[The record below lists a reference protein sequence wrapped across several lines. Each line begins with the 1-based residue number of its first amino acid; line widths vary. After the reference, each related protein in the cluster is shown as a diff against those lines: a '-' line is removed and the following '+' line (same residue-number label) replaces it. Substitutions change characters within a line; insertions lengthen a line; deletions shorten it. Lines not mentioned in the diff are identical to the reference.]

1 MSESRNGVL
10 HARPTILPVCAGHLG
25 RVSPWHAEV
34 VKRLDGAFARSHIL
48 NAGETYNVLIHWT
61 DKPYLDAESDVP
73 TRQVWLPKVRTVVD
87 YLVSLH
93 EFGHILS
100 PLAVTLHNI
109 GNLQEE
115 MACEA
120 AAWGWA
126 FENAAPELLDMLTD
140 ADWTL
145 LLAMFRTFPQCT
157 LDAAKALRMLGG

>member
-1 MSESRNGVL
+1 M
-10 HARPTILPVCAGHLG
+10 
-25 RVSPWHAEV
+25 
-34 VKRLDGAFARSHIL
+34 KRLDRAFARSHIV
-48 NAGETYNVLIHWT
+48 NAGEVYNVRIHWT
-61 DKPYLDAESDVP
+61 DKAYTDAESDVG
-73 TRQVWLPKVRTVVD
+73 TRQVWLPKVRTTVD
-87 YLVSLH
+87 YLVALH

-126 FENAAPELLDMLTD
+126 FENAAPELVDLLDD
-140 ADWTL
+140 DDWTT
-145 LLAMFRTFPQCT
+145 LLALFRTFPQCT